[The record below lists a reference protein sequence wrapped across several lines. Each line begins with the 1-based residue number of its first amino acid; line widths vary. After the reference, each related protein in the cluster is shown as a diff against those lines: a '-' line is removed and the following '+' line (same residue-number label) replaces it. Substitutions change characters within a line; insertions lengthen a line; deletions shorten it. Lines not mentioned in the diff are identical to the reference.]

1 MTQYDIRK
9 ECKSMMS
16 MTNMT
21 YNPTTQVFR
30 ESLIHRIVVLMERTL
45 THIWD
50 RFYHPTSH
58 EFHIA
63 YWDI

>member
-30 ESLIHRIVVLMERTL
+30 ESPIHRIVLL
-45 THIWD
+45 
-50 RFYHPTSH
+50 Y
-58 EFHIA
+58 
-63 YWDI
+63 